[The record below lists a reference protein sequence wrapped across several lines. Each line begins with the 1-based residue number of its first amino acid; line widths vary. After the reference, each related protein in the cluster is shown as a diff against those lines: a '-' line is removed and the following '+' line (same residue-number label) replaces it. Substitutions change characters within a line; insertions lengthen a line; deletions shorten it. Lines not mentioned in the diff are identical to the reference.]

1 MPTIVELGAVHI
13 RIYADDHRPPHF
25 HISAPDGEVS
35 VSLADLRVLNGRMR
49 RKDLQT
55 ALNWARQNLEL
66 LENEWN
72 RTNSRR

>member
-1 MPTIVELGAVHI
+1 M
-13 RIYADDHRPPHF
+13 
-25 HISAPDGEVS
+25 S